1 MIPVT
6 GGNMA
11 LVTEAEYKKD
21 KELSKKEQERI
32 LREKLKMASYCPKI
46 SGCSWGYMKRKD
58 AK

>member
-1 MIPVT
+1 
-6 GGNMA
+6 MA

-58 AK
+58 TK